1 MLYAKAL
8 AIAQELVTQFEP
20 LCQRIEIAGSIRR
33 QKPEPGD
40 IEICAMPKLKP
51 SGLFG
56 DPVSVLEG
64 FDYSKFGQII
74 KGGQR
79 YIQLDLPEGIK
90 LDLFLVLPPAQWGV
104 IFALRTG
111 PDSFSRKCVT
121 QRCKGGMLPSYL
133 RVEHGAVW
141 EGETLVPTPD
151 ESDFFRVLELDWI
164 PPQQRR

>member
-1 MLYAKAL
+1 MEHAKAL
-8 AIAQELVTQFEP
+8 AIAQELVTQFAP
-20 LCQRIEIAGSIRR
+20 FCQRIEIAGSIRR

-40 IEICAMPKLKP
+40 IEICAMPHLQP
-51 SGLFG
+51 GGLFG
-56 DPVSVLEG
+56 DPVSSLAG
-64 FDYSKFGQII
+64 FDYGQLGQVI

-79 YIQLDLPEGIK
+79 YVQVALHQGIN

-104 IFALRTG
+104 IFTLRTG
-111 PDSFSRKCVT
+111 PDRFSRKCVT
-121 QRCKGGMLPSYL
+121 QRCKGGTLPSYL